1 MPFAIAIAWLAVRHR
16 WLAVPAGIIAC
27 AASYIT
33 AWLFSWPMQSVI
45 ATTIPCLIILGL
57 GYRQVLTTPGRPF
70 IAHCARYVAVVG
82 TVWLILALAFDAML
96 PLLHLGEFELYDA
109 PSFWMDV
116 RFYLGWAVGL
126 ALAPAP
132 YRQAE

>member
-1 MPFAIAIAWLAVRHR
+1 MPFAIAIAWLAVRSR
-16 WLAVPAGIIAC
+16 WLAVPTGIIAC

-33 AWLFSWPMQSVI
+33 GWLFSWPIQSVI

-57 GYRQVLTTPGRPF
+57 GYRQVLTTPGRPC
-70 IAHCARYVAVVG
+70 IARCARSVAVVG
-82 TVWLILALAFDAML
+82 AVWLILALAFDAML
-96 PLLHLGEFELYDA
+96 PLFHHGEFELYDA